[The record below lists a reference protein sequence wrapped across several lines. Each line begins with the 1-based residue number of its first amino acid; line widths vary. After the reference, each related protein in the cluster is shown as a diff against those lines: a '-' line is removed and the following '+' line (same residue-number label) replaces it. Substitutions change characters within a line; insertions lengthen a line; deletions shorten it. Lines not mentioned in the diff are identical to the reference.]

1 MGKRKRARPP
11 GQELYE
17 WVQALVCSVL
27 AVVTAF
33 TFAVRIIG
41 VSGGSMRETLQNG
54 DLLLVL
60 NGQLCGDY
68 APGDIVI
75 LRKAD
80 FHEGSPIVKRV
91 IATAGQTVDIDFA
104 AGTVYVDGAALSEP
118 YTREPTFTDEGAAFP
133 LTVPEGCLF
142 VMGDNR
148 NDSDDSRNP
157 ELGPVDVRGVIGRAF
172 YLAVPGAAEETRAR
186 DWSRMGMLGWED

>member
-11 GQELYE
+11 GRELYE
-17 WVQALVCSVL
+17 WIQALVCSVL
-27 AVVTAF
+27 AVVVVF

-60 NGQLCGDY
+60 DGWLCGDY

-75 LRKAD
+75 LRRAD
-80 FHEGSPIVKRV
+80 FHEGNPIVKRV
-91 IATAGQTVDIDFA
+91 VATAGQTVDIDFDSGA
-104 AGTVYVDGAALSEP
+104 VYVNGAALAEP
-118 YTREPTFTDEGAAFP
+118 YTREPTFTDEGTEFP

-157 ELGPVDVRGVIGRAF
+157 ALGPVDTRCVIGRAF
-172 YLAVPGAAEETRAR
+172 YLAVPGPAETGER
-186 DWSRMGMLGWED
+186 DWSRIRMLNQED

>member
-1 MGKRKRARPP
+1 MGKRKRARLP
-11 GQELYE
+11 GQEIYE
-17 WVQALVCSVL
+17 WMQALVCSVL
-27 AVVTAF
+27 AVVVLF

-60 NGQLCGDY
+60 DGWLCGDY
-68 APGDIVI
+68 AQGDIVI
-75 LRKAD
+75 LRKPE

-91 IATAGQTVDIDFA
+91 VAAAGQTVDIDFG
-104 AGTVYVDGAALSEP
+104 AGTVYVDGAALVEP
-118 YTREPTFTDEGAAFP
+118 YVREPTFTEEGTAFP
-133 LTVPEGCLF
+133 LTVPEGCVF

-157 ELGPVDVRGVIGRAF
+157 ALGPVDARGVIGRAF
-172 YLAVPGAAEETRAR
+172 YLAVPGAAEETKER
-186 DWSRMGMLGWED
+186 DWSRVGMLDQED